1 MANRKGRQALG
12 RGLGALIS
20 TPPKR
25 AVPEEPAP
33 EAGVARES
41 TRADE
46 PDAGG
51 GAPLFIALSRIA
63 PNPDQP
69 RKLFRESELA
79 SLTASIREQGILQ
92 PLVVR
97 ERGNGYE
104 LIIGERRWRA
114 AQLAGLDEAPAV
126 VLDASD
132 RAVVEMALV
141 ENVQRADLNPM
152 ELAQAFQVLV
162 ENEGMTQEQA
172 GRRVGLERSTVA
184 NHLRLLDLPDPI
196 QQDLIDQRLT
206 MGHAKAILQAPL
218 EQRVIIRDQ
227 VIGRGLTVRSTEEL
241 CRRAASNDSRPASK
255 KSRPGPKRD
264 TNLVALEDRL
274 RRELQT
280 KVRIV
285 GRADNGRVELHYFGE
300 GELDRLTT
308 ILLGGAL

>member
-12 RGLGALIS
+12 RGLGALIQ
-20 TPPKR
+20 TPPPQR
-25 AVPEEPAP
+25 GTSEPP
-33 EAGVARES
+33 PPDSESEAGI
-41 TRADE
+41 
-46 PDAGG
+46 DAAG
-51 GAPLFIALSRIA
+51 GAPRYVSLSRIA
-63 PNPDQP
+63 PNSDQP
-69 RKLFRESELA
+69 RKLFREAELA
-79 SLTASIREQGILQ
+79 SLAASIREQGILQ

-97 ERGNGYE
+97 ERGSGYE

-162 ENEGMTQEQA
+162 EDEGMTQEQA

-184 NHLRLLDLPDPI
+184 NHLRLLDLHDPI

-218 EQRVIIRDQ
+218 EQRVMIRDQ
-227 VIGRGLTVRSTEEL
+227 VVGRNLSVRATEEL
-241 CRRAASNDSRPASK
+241 CRRAASSQPKSASK

-264 TNLVALEDRL
+264 ATLVDLEDRM
-274 RRELQT
+274 RRALQT
-280 KVRIV
+280 NLRIV
-285 GRADNGRVELHYFGE
+285 GRAGSGRVELHYFGE
-300 GELDRLTT
+300 GELDRLTS
-308 ILLGGAL
+308 ILLGDAP